1 MLWRERRRSEVLR
14 VRPRSLKFR
23 LIAISVAWL
32 VFSLLA
38 TGAVLVL
45 LFRAHMQRHFDQAV
59 QSHLEEL
66 SAAASAGA
74 DGSLNLSWEPADP
87 RFRKPLSGWYWEI
100 RSGSETLKRSPSLA
114 DRSIP
119 AVMETREPRIFDN
132 IPGPGEVRLRIIA
145 QVIAVPGSSRPLS
158 VLVAGPCVTVQND
171 VLIFMGQLAA
181 ALLTLGLTLGALIAA
196 QVTYGLLPLGMVRAS
211 LMQVRQG
218 RGSRLQADG
227 PSEIAPLIEEL
238 NGLLDERDIMVAQA
252 RAEAGNLAHAL
263 KTPIAVIRNEASSLP
278 EKQGA
283 TLKAEADKMIRVV
296 EHHLVNARAQMKQR
310 CIPASASL
318 DRVMEDVRFSLERLY
333 PGRKLQFDLPNGL
346 TAICAED
353 DLGEMIGNLADNACK
368 WATETVR
375 VSAGNSRGRILV
387 QIDDDGPGLKEE
399 QRAQVLARGE
409 RLDETMP
416 GHGLG
421 LSIAAKLAGIHGGTL
436 RLERSELGGLAAILD
451 LPAAAAA

>member
-1 MLWRERRRSEVLR
+1 MRDVARSR
-14 VRPRSLKFR
+14 TRSLKFR
-23 LIAISVAWL
+23 LIAISLAWL

-45 LFRAHMQRHFDQAV
+45 LFRAHMQRHFDQV
-59 QSHLEEL
+59 LQSHLEEL
-66 SAAASAGA
+66 VAAASAGA

-100 RSGSETLKRSPSLA
+100 RSDSETLKRSPSLA

-119 AVMETREPRIFDN
+119 AVMATTEPRIFDN

-145 QVIAVPGSSRPLS
+145 QEIALPGSNWPLS

-171 VLIFMGQLAA
+171 VLMFMGQLAA

-196 QVTYGLLPLGMVRAS
+196 QVTYGLRPLGMVRAS

-218 RGSRLQADG
+218 GGSRLHADG
-227 PSEIAPLIEEL
+227 PSEIAPLIDEL
-238 NGLLDERDIMVAQA
+238 NGLLDERDMMVAQA

-310 CIPASASL
+310 RVPVGASL

-375 VSAGNSRGRILV
+375 VSARNSRGRILV
-387 QIDDDGPGLKEE
+387 QIHDDGPGLKEE

-421 LSIAAKLAGIHGGTL
+421 LSIAAKLAAIHGGTL